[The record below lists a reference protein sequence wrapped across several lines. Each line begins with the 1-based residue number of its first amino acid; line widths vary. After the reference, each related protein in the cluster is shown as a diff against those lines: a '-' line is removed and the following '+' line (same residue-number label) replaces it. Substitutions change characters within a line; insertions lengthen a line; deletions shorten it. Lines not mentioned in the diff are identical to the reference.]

1 MWDQYITLHMLIDST
16 TPSIIIVEVEVKGQI
31 SCRYSNMMA
40 DFHSVITLWS
50 NICKVAVLYYNAL
63 VVI

>member
-16 TPSIIIVEVEVKGQI
+16 TPSIIIVEVKGQI

-50 NICKVAVLYYNAL
+50 NIFKVAVLYYNAL